1 MGEEVML
8 GSSAPTDGGGAP
20 EGPDIGP
27 AGVACP
33 EARLL
38 LREPAGEEGSGLSE
52 ISAGVGRGCEGE
64 IPEAAS
70 CSGLSARLDIADHGK
85 SKTRD
90 SSEVQDV

>member
-1 MGEEVML
+1 MGEEVMV
-8 GSSAPTDGGGAP
+8 GSSAPTDGGAAP
-20 EGPDIGP
+20 EGPDIGL
-27 AGVACP
+27 ADVACP
-33 EARLL
+33 EARL
-38 LREPAGEEGSGLSE
+38 LREPAGEEGSALRE
-52 ISAGVGRGCEGE
+52 VSAGIGRVCEGE